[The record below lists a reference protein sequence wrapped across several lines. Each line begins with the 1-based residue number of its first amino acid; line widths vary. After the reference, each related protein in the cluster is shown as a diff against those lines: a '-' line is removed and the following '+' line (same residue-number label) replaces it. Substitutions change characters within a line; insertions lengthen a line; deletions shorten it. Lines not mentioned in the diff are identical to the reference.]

1 MDEEVGGHHDVMLP
15 PHHDAHT
22 GHDHHEEVGHHHDV
36 CHLVLVD
43 EAAVILIV
51 EPERPLQLLLR
62 GLRREELESL
72 QARKVE
78 VKKGKLK
85 NPIVAWLNSLK
96 SR

>member
-1 MDEEVGGHHDVMLP
+1 MEEEVGGHYDVLLP
-15 PHHDAHT
+15 YQHNAQD
-22 GHDHHEEVGHHHDV
+22 GHDHDEVGGHHHDV

-62 GLRREELESL
+62 GLRREKLKSL
-72 QARKVE
+72 CARKVE

-85 NPIVAWLNSLK
+85 N
-96 SR
+96 

>member
-1 MDEEVGGHHDVMLP
+1 MLP
-15 PHHDAHT
+15 YHHDAHT

-43 EAAVILIV
+43 EAAVVLIV

-62 GLRREELESL
+62 GLRGEQLESL

-85 NPIVAWLNSLK
+85 NSIDLLPG
-96 SR
+96 